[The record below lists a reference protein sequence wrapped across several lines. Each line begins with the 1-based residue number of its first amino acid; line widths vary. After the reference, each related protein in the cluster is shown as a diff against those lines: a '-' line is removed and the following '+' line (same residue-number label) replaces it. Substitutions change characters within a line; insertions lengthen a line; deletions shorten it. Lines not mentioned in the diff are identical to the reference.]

1 MCSPCSKIIDQPCTI
16 QPYFLQQA
24 EICERHAT
32 RKCQNENW
40 EVGWEMGLRRGS
52 RNSQYC
58 LPSSLALSEF
68 IIASSASSDLVFQKP
83 VNYSSWGGVIVT
95 EEEVLSGY
103 WEKDN
108 TIIIQGVCVCDTM
121 FFQVKWEKMTTDTH
135 GGWAEWREIVHLYGT
150 MVLEFSFKAMSAAL
164 EAWQKEP
171 NTTATR
177 KHATP
182 GNKMMAQFIR
192 WSRK

>member
-24 EICERHAT
+24 EIHERHAK

-40 EVGWEMGLRRGS
+40 EVGWEMGLRRGR
-52 RNSQYC
+52 RNSQRR

-68 IIASSASSDLVFQKP
+68 IIASSASSNLVLQKP
-83 VNYSSWGGVIVT
+83 VNYSSWGGVVVT
-95 EEEVLSGY
+95 EEEVLSGLAEGQY
-103 WEKDN
+103 NND
-108 TIIIQGVCVCDTM
+108 TGCVRDTT

-135 GGWAEWREIVHLYGT
+135 GGWGEWTEIVHLYGT
-150 MVLEFSFKAMSAAL
+150 MGLEFSFKAMSAAL

-182 GNKMMAQFIR
+182 GNKMMARFIR